1 MIQNYS
7 RWKVLRI
14 FFDDPNAREG
24 FTIRWI
30 SKQIKLAP
38 TSVKLHLDVLRQD
51 GFIIKSEGLAYQTY
65 WANRENPL
73 FRFYKKID
81 IQVRLEESNFLEYL
95 FEQCNP
101 RVVILFGSAA
111 RGEDD
116 AMSDLDIFVFAKER
130 PITLERYEKY
140 LKRKIQLHFS
150 DHFQKL
156 PKELRNNILNGLII
170 KGYIKV
176 F

>member
-7 RWKVLRI
+7 RWKVLGI
-14 FFDDPNAREG
+14 FFDDPNPLEG
-24 FTIRWI
+24 FTIRGI
-30 SKQIKLAP
+30 AKLIKLAP
-38 TSVKLHLDVLRQD
+38 TSVKMHLDGL
-51 GFIIKSEGLAYQTY
+51 IKDNFVIKAEGRTYETY

-81 IQVRLEESNFLEYL
+81 MQVRLEESKLIEFVWDV
-95 FEQCNP
+95 CNP
-101 RVVILFGSAA
+101 QVVILFGSSA

-116 AMSDLDIFVFAKER
+116 KMSDIDLFVMAKER
-130 PITLERYEKY
+130 TIALEKYEKS

-150 DHFQKL
+150 DNFQKL
-156 PKELRNNILNGLII
+156 PRELKNNILNGIII